1 MDKKINEEQNKTE
14 NLDCLASQRY
24 LYSSAKDYSGL
35 QFFLNVVLIV
45 IGSFVVYVLNQGW
58 LSEKYDLSAY
68 LALISILVTVV
79 NSLVLVPVI
88 KRKKELAAKIQERF
102 DTRVLSLDWNDINI
116 GSAPSSEE
124 IKIYSNK
131 YKNKNTDYNGLE
143 DWYSSIVD
151 SVPLHVGRF
160 ICQRSNLS
168 WDVYLRE
175 RYIKLII
182 VSSLII
188 SFIVLFFGVQ
198 YELNINDIV
207 LNIVT
212 PLLPIVTFC
221 IDQYR
226 DNKESRENLKSL
238 REDLNSNWQDLLSNH
253 QAPDDAYV
261 ISRRIQDEIFKN
273 RKDNQLIYDF
283 IYKKYRSEMEEAMY
297 YSVDDMITEYK
308 KSIV

>member
-1 MDKKINEEQNKTE
+1 MDRIIIEQNKPE
-14 NLDCLASQRY
+14 SIDCLASQRY
-24 LYSSAKDYSGL
+24 LYSSAKNYSGI
-35 QFFLNVVLIV
+35 QFLNVVLIV
-45 IGSFVVYVLNQGW
+45 FGSFIVYVLNQGW
-58 LSEKYDLSAY
+58 LCVKYDLSAC

-102 DTRVLSLDWNDINI
+102 DTKVFSLEWNDINI
-116 GSAPSSEE
+116 GTVPASEE
-124 IKIYSNK
+124 INIYSNK
-131 YKNKNTDYNGLE
+131 QKNKKDGDKNLT

-151 SVPLHVGRF
+151 SVPIHVGRF

-175 RYIKLII
+175 RYLKIIILTSLMLSTIVLII
-182 VSSLII
+182 
-188 SFIVLFFGVQ
+188 GVQ
-198 YELNINDIV
+198 YELNIKDVV

-212 PLLPIVTFC
+212 PLLPIVTLC

-226 DNKESRENLKSL
+226 DNKESIENLKNL
-238 REDLNSNWQDLLSNH
+238 KNDLNSSWNELISRNQLPEH
-253 QAPDDAYV
+253 AYL

-283 IYKKYRSEMEEAMY
+283 LYKTYRNEQEEAMN
-297 YSVDDMITEYK
+297 YSIYDMITEYRN
-308 KSIV
+308 SIT

>member
-1 MDKKINEEQNKTE
+1 MDKIIIEQNKTE
-14 NLDCLASQRY
+14 SLDCLAAQRY
-24 LYSSAKDYSGL
+24 LYSSAKNYSGL

-45 IGSFVVYVLNQGW
+45 AGSFIVYVLNQGW
-58 LSEKYDLSAY
+58 LCLKYDLSAY
-68 LALISILVTVV
+68 LALISILVTVF
-79 NSLVLVPVI
+79 NSLLLIPAI
-88 KRKKELAAKIQERF
+88 KQKKELAAKIQERF
-102 DTRVLSLDWNDINI
+102 DTKVLSLDWNNINI
-116 GSAPSSEE
+116 GSVPSSEE

-131 YKNKNTDYNGLE
+131 QKNKKNGGEGLN

-175 RYIKLII
+175 RYIKIIIVTSLILSSIVLII
-182 VSSLII
+182 GI
-188 SFIVLFFGVQ
+188 Q
-198 YELNINDIV
+198 YDLNIKDIV

-221 IDQYR
+221 MDQYR
-226 DNKESRENLKSL
+226 DNKESVENLKNL
-238 REDLNSNWQDLLSNH
+238 RNDLNSNWQELISSR
-253 QAPDDAYV
+253 QSPEDAYV

-283 IYKKYRSEMEEAMY
+283 LYKMHRNEQ
-297 YSVDDMITEYK
+297 
-308 KSIV
+308 

>member
-1 MDKKINEEQNKTE
+1 M
-14 NLDCLASQRY
+14 LFRSLASQRY
-24 LYSSAKDYSGL
+24 LYSSAKNYSGI

-45 IGSFVVYVLNQGW
+45 FGSFIVYVFNQGW
-58 LSEKYDLSAY
+58 LCVKYDLSAY

-102 DTRVLSLDWNDINI
+102 DTKVFSLEWNDINI
-116 GSAPSSEE
+116 GTVPASEE
-124 IKIYSNK
+124 INIYSNK
-131 YKNKNTDYNGLE
+131 QKNKKDGDKNLT

-151 SVPLHVGRF
+151 SVPIHVGRF

-175 RYIKLII
+175 RYLKIILLTSLMLSTIVLII
-182 VSSLII
+182 
-188 SFIVLFFGVQ
+188 GVQ
-198 YELNINDIV
+198 YELNIKDIV

-226 DNKESRENLKSL
+226 DNKESIENLKNL
-238 REDLNSNWQDLLSNH
+238 KNDLNSSWNELISRNQLPEH
-253 QAPDDAYV
+253 AYV

-283 IYKKYRSEMEEAMY
+283 LYKTYRNEQEEAMN
-297 YSVDDMITEYK
+297 YSIDDMITEYRY
-308 KSIV
+308 SIT